1 MEISDELRGRDGV
14 GLRDEDLHNCMQLIT
29 NLKTEFGFHFKM

>member
-1 MEISDELRGRDGV
+1 MEMNGETRGRDGV
-14 GLRDEDLHNCMQLIT
+14 GLRDEGLHNCMQLIT